1 MASATFTIVKRS
13 AQKLG
18 VELPGNLLALIDRHS
33 ELLAKADAIAASSDL
48 VGAVLDALAA
58 GRDYHDDPEVQRLHL
73 NSELNK
79 MNIATQA
86 RQRFDREVDSA
97 LIEYADSI
105 LESWDVALDRH
116 SDEIYRG
123 VEKLPT
129 HDLDDTLTIANSGPE
144 TTRLWGAVKE
154 ALGMW
159 DAAIQ
164 GFMTLALAANM
175 SISDRLL
182 VMAAPDSA
190 AFKRA
195 DLARNWAGEP
205 ITAWLL
211 ACQGVE
217 LGLPTLGE
225 YMERVADKEAEL
237 QQGERRRER
246 AQSENAHRK
255 ISPEALK
262 NYLGGVTPQALL
274 GAPLRA

>member
-1 MASATFTIVKRS
+1 MSATFTIVNQS

-18 VELPGNLLALIDRHS
+18 VELPSDLTALIGRHT
-33 ELLAKADAIAASSDL
+33 ELLAKVDSIAASSDL
-48 VGAVLDALAA
+48 VGAVLDAIAA

-79 MNIATQA
+79 VNIATQA
-86 RQRFDREVDSA
+86 RQRFDQEVEGA
-97 LIEYADSI
+97 IVEYADSI
-105 LESWDVALDRH
+105 LESWDVALDRY
-116 SDEIYRG
+116 SDAIQQA

-129 HDLDDTLTIANSGPE
+129 HDLDDTLTIANNGPE

-154 ALGMW
+154 ALAMW

-164 GFMTLALAANM
+164 GFMTLAMAANM
-175 SISDRLL
+175 SISDKLL

-195 DLARNWAGEP
+195 GEARAWAGEP
-205 ITAWLL
+205 INAWLL
-211 ACQGVE
+211 ACHGVE

-225 YMERVADKEAEL
+225 YMERVADKQAEH
-237 QQGERRRER
+237 QQAERRRER

-255 ISPEALK
+255 ISPDAQKAGLEA
-262 NYLGGVTPQALL
+262 A
-274 GAPLRA
+274 GAAEWQRIR